1 VGPARPWAFLQAAES
16 LVVEP
21 ADPGVD
27 GGPRAALAGD
37 DGGGLL
43 PPGGGQDDPG
53 ALDESGRCG
62 PGAGQGIEGGVLLG
76 GECAERNSG
85 SHG

>member
-1 VGPARPWAFLQAAES
+1 VGPAGAGSLLQAVEP
-16 LVVEP
+16 LLIEP

-27 GGPRAALAGD
+27 GGARAALAGD

-43 PPGGGQDDPG
+43 PPGGGLDDPRP
-53 ALDESGRCG
+53 LDESGRCG
-62 PGAGQGIEGGVLLG
+62 PRAGQGVEGGVLLG
-76 GECAERNSG
+76 GEGAERNLG